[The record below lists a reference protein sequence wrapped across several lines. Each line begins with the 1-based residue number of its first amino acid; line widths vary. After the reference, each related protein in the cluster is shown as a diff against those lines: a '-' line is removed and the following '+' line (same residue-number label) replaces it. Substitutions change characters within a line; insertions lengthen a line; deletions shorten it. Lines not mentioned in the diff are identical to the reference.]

1 MKIYLF
7 YRGIE
12 VLLIWFQAMKMK
24 KWKKHFDLTMMYF
37 RVCHQFFDY
46 SSRMNDYLKAFIELD
61 FIHSFQ
67 EIHFVHIVAV
77 ISGGIYALSSHE
89 STTLNSTT
97 ALPAGCSI

>member
-7 YRGIE
+7 QRDIE
-12 VLLIWFQAMKMK
+12 VLVIWFQAMKMK
-24 KWKKHFDLTMMYF
+24 KWKIHFGMAMMYF
-37 RVCHQFFDY
+37 RVCHQFVDY
-46 SSRMNDYLKAFIELD
+46 FSRMNGYLKAFIELD
-61 FIHSFQ
+61 CIHSFQ
-67 EIHFVHIVAV
+67 DIHLVHIIAG